1 MPHRDTAPVGA
12 PVWIELCTSDP
23 DRSRAFYGDLF
34 GWDSQDMGPE
44 FGNYIT
50 FTKGGEQI
58 AGGMRN
64 DGQSGAPDTWTV
76 YLKSDDAAAVA
87 KAAAAHGGQV
97 VVDAM
102 PVMELG
108 TMAVVVDAGQAAVGA
123 WQPGIHTGFGL
134 IAEAGAPSWFELFT
148 RDYDAS
154 IAFYQDVF
162 GWKTEAVGDTDDFRY
177 TTMVDGGEQYAG
189 VMDASGF
196 LPEGV
201 PAHWSV
207 YFGTDDADATAARI
221 VELGGSIV
229 SPPEDT
235 PYGRLATATDPVGV
249 QFKLVQGNQGQG

>member
-1 MPHRDTAPVGA
+1 MPHRDTAPAGA
-12 PVWIELCTSDP
+12 PIWIELYTSDP

-64 DGQSGAPDTWTV
+64 DGQSGAPDSWTV

-97 VVDAM
+97 IVDAM

-108 TMAVVVDAGQAAVGA
+108 TMAVLADAGQAAVGT
-123 WQPGIHTGFGL
+123 WQPGTHTGFGL

-221 VELGGSIV
+221 VELGGTIV
-229 SPPEDT
+229 NAPEDT